1 MEQMQA
7 SYRANA
13 VVRAQQVAR
22 LRQMVDTL
30 RMPLIVCG
38 DFNDMPSSYT
48 YRAMKGD
55 LHDGFKVA
63 GAATA
68 VRSAISKGCCGSIT
82 CSITML
88 FRESAIIRWTCLTA
102 TTSLS

>member
-38 DFNDMPSSYT
+38 DFNDMPHPIPIG
-48 YRAMKGD
+48 R
-55 LHDGFKVA
+55 
-63 GAATA
+63 
-68 VRSAISKGCCGSIT
+68 
-82 CSITML
+82 
-88 FRESAIIRWTCLTA
+88 
-102 TTSLS
+102 